1 MGVIITA
8 TAGLI
13 IWIILWA
20 QGIKAFDGF
29 LIVIVMLLLAVVTR
43 AALGLLPSARED

>member
-1 MGVIITA
+1 MGIIVTA

-29 LIVIVMLLLAVVTR
+29 LIVILLLLVAVVSR
-43 AALGLLPSARED
+43 AALGLLPGARDE